1 MPNVNDEQVK
11 SLSDALNKLLDEAIP
26 KMEDFSAGFA
36 NMIGGAEKLSKQFGI
51 GRQRMTELMGTIAE
65 ATPVVDRLGGNLSD
79 AVNTI
84 KSVSEATRRNVVAGT
99 EDISKLYAA
108 SKVLG
113 DEYGYD
119 IESLVSSFQEI
130 GVEFTQI
137 GGQLE
142 KSIQYIQG
150 VGANS
155 SQIMKMVLQ
164 DMSAINKFNFQNGV
178 EGLTKMAAQA
188 AVLKVDMR
196 TTFDLAERALDPE
209 GAIELSSAFQ
219 RLGVNVGTLVDP
231 FQLMNKS
238 LNDPQGL
245 QDSIVEMTK
254 QFTYF
259 DEEAKSFK
267 INPQGMLMMRE
278 IQKQTGLAA
287 SELSKMALNAAD
299 MERKLSQLSPDIKF
313 GSEEDRMLLANVA
326 KMGEGGQYEVKIG
339 DQQVQLEKITQSQL
353 DSLIKQQ
360 KDSPKTLEDLQRA
373 QMDTFKVMEGD
384 VRAIKDKVV
393 FGVISAPTIRREAE
407 GARGVAVATTEAI
420 EKNTSMEFFRNTS
433 EGAINTIKTLVSSFQ
448 KGGGFSEE
456 SLKTLKGELGK
467 LEGLSGVVDQ
477 KMRSTIE
484 DFLKLN
490 ADNNTEIGKLF
501 QNTLKESF
509 DESELKKTT
518 TEKGAA
524 KSEGS
529 TTFLGKMMTEANTNL
544 SDKVGETNKLTDQG
558 NKTLGHILGELKEE
572 KVSEVEIKGV
582 LSEDLTASLLKNNE
596 LQSANNERLAS
607 LTDVMKNFKPT
618 TTQSQNNQNTNV
630 ENLTQN
636 IQTYASAIQS
646 NVPNPTDKLKNT
658 VNTNDDS
665 AYTLAFDSSKPAT
678 VNVNINLTAPPNMDE
693 KIFDALI
700 DTERIKEKFTNNIIS
715 KLEEVE
721 FRPLLQ
727 RMG

>member
-1 MPNVNDEQVK
+1 MPDVNDEQVK
-11 SLSDALNKLLDEAIP
+11 SLSGALNKLLDEAIP

-51 GRQRMTELMGTIAE
+51 GRQRMSELMGTIAE

-467 LEGLSGVVDQ
+467 LEGLSGVVDE

-518 TEKGAA
+518 TQKTNT
-524 KSEGS
+524 KPQGS

-544 SDKVGETNKLTDQG
+544 SEKVGETNKLTDQG
-558 NKTLGHILGELKEE
+558 NKTLGDILGELKEE

-693 KIFDALI
+693 KMFDALI